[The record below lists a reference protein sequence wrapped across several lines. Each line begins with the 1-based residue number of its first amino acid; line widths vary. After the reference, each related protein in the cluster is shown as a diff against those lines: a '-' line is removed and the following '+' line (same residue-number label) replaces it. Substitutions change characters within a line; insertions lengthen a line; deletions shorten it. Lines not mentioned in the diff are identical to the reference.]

1 MVFFLQHII
10 AHPDAKR
17 KVLFKQVFLIFLPS
31 RKNQCCV
38 TVKTAKKAGCFLFKN
53 SLAFVPQKQYPI
65 FRKKLV

>member
-1 MVFFLQHII
+1 MQREKSCSNKF
-10 AHPDAKR
+10 
-17 KVLFKQVFLIFLPS
+17 FLIFLPS

-65 FRKKLV
+65 FRKKTCLNKLRG